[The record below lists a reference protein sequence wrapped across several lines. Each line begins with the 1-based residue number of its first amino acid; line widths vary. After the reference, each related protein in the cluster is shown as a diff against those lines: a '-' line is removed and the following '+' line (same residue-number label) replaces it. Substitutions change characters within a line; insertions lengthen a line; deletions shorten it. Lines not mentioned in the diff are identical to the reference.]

1 MKIILQQFL
10 VPAVFCLFGAL
21 AVVYFGFA
29 PLDHSTAI
37 RIASLV
43 LLGIA
48 IFSNVSGIDQ
58 DFVNRNRKQ
67 IFTLVILGVIYKA
80 AIIGSVGFFLTRDP
94 VYFVVG
100 GILAQIDPVLTSF
113 VVQRLN
119 VSERVKQVSKIE
131 SSFDDLFSIIWTSF
145 VLFPAVFGIYNTFGS
160 TVTILLIFI
169 FAFVFILAHKFL
181 LPDKGFVGSSSVIV
195 NALCNTTMATAF
207 VAWYLRMDEKIFSRV
222 IPLVTALSYVIIGF
236 YFPSGFNIQNMWY
249 GILIAFVLVYVAR
262 RSQVYLFLS
271 DYDKR
276 DKAFLASNQQQ
287 GLTSIVLLISAI
299 PIFGP
304 ELVGIVIPAMVTV
317 NLLFYVNNAFN
328 VWRFGKSGHV

>member
-10 VPAVFCLFGAL
+10 LPAIFCALGAL
-21 AVVYFGFA
+21 TVIYFGFT
-29 PLDHSTAI
+29 PLDHSAAI
-37 RIASLV
+37 RITSLV

-58 DFVNRNRKQ
+58 DFVNKNKKQ

-80 AIIGSVGFFLTRDP
+80 ALIGSVGFFLTKDP
-94 VYFVVG
+94 VYFVIG
-100 GILAQIDPVLTSF
+100 GILAQIDPVLTSY
-113 VVQRLN
+113 VVERLN
-119 VSERVKQVSKIE
+119 VSEKVKQVSKIE

-145 VLFPAVFGIYNTFGS
+145 ILFPAVFGIYSTFDS
-160 TVTILLIFI
+160 SVTILLIFI

-181 LPDKGFVGSSSVIV
+181 LPDKGFIGSSSVIV
-195 NALCNTTMATAF
+195 SAICNTTMATAF
-207 VAWYLRMDEKIFSRV
+207 VAWYLKMDEKIFHRM

-236 YFPSGFNIQNMWY
+236 YFPTGFNIQNLYY
-249 GILIAFVLVYVAR
+249 GVFIAFVLVYVAR

-271 DYDKR
+271 NYNKK

-299 PIFGP
+299 PIFGS
-304 ELVGIVIPAMVTV
+304 ELVGIVIPAMITV
-317 NLLFYVNNAFN
+317 NLLFYINNAYN
-328 VWRFGKSGHV
+328 LWRFKSI